1 MNDRPNEA
9 VPGSHAQDDIGL
21 SPSDMAGAAAELLFP
36 DLPSVRAAL
45 EAGKIGI
52 WSWDIRSDRIRW
64 SGNLEE
70 IHDLPAGSFEG
81 TFSSFQKDIHPE
93 DQAEVHAAIQESLRS
108 GKAYHVQYRLAP
120 RPEREDRWV
129 EAVGKV
135 VIEDGE
141 PAHLLGVCRDVS
153 DRVRLLR
160 ELRARARQQEAVARL
175 GERALTE
182 VDLQKLFEEVVA
194 TVAEILDVQ
203 FVKILELVPG
213 DAELL
218 LRAGIGWKPGLIGT
232 AHESTGRHSQ
242 AGYVLASGG
251 PVSVIDLKS
260 ETRFAIPPLLHDH
273 GVTSGVSV
281 PIAGRDG
288 RAYGVLGSHTA
299 RRRRFEEYD
308 VSFLTAIANVIAG
321 AIQRRQLD
329 QRQELMIR
337 ELRHRSG
344 NLFSQLLALFS
355 QTAKSSRSVPDLVAK
370 YEARVLAL
378 ANAHRLITEGG
389 WKATSLT
396 DLLRALLGP
405 YLDRISLDGP
415 EVFLEPDPSFALS
428 TALHELAT
436 NASKY
441 GSLSGQT
448 GRLDLAWSVSRTAQG
463 LTLALDWKESGGPV
477 PKRVR
482 KTGFGSRLITMVIQ
496 RQLNGEVHPTFRP
509 QGLQVHLVVPLTH
522 ERWPGRAVRPASEAD
537 IPPAAGD
544 NAAARRG

>member
-1 MNDRPNEA
+1 M
-9 VPGSHAQDDIGL
+9 
-21 SPSDMAGAAAELLFP
+21 
-36 DLPSVRAAL
+36 
-45 EAGKIGI
+45 
-52 WSWDIRSDRIRW
+52 
-64 SGNLEE
+64 
-70 IHDLPAGSFEG
+70 
-81 TFSSFQKDIHPE
+81 
-93 DQAEVHAAIQESLRS
+93 
-108 GKAYHVQYRLAP
+108 P

-129 EAVGKV
+129 EAVGSA
-135 VIEDGE
+135 ISEDGKVTR
-141 PAHLLGVCRDVS
+141 LLGVCRDVT
-153 DRVRLLR
+153 DRVKLLH

-194 TVAEILDVQ
+194 TVAEILDVE
-203 FVKILELVPG
+203 FVKVLELVPG

-218 LRAGIGWKPGLIGT
+218 LRAGVGWKPGLVGT

-251 PVSVIDLKS
+251 PVSVIDLKT
-260 ETRFAIPPLLHDH
+260 ETRFAIAPLLHDH
-273 GVTSGVSV
+273 GATSGVSV

-288 RAYGVLGSHTA
+288 RAYGVLGAHTA
-299 RRRRFEEYD
+299 HRRRFEEYD
-308 VSFLTAIANVIAG
+308 VSFLSAIANVIAG

-355 QTAKSSRSVPDLVAK
+355 QTAKTSRSVPDLMAK

-396 DLLRALLGP
+396 DVLRALLGP
-405 YLDRISLDGP
+405 YLDRISLNGP
-415 EVFLEPDPSFALS
+415 DVFLEPDPSFALS

-441 GSLSGQT
+441 GCLSNAT
-448 GRLDLAWSVSRTAQG
+448 GRLDLSWSVGRTARG
-463 LTLALDWKESGGPV
+463 LTLALDWKESGGPA
-477 PKRVR
+477 PKRGR
-482 KTGFGSRLITMVIQ
+482 KPGFGTRLVTMVIQ

-509 QGLQVHLVVPLTH
+509 QGLEVHLVVPLTH
-522 ERWPGRAVRPASEAD
+522 ERWPGGMVRPTSEMD
-537 IPPAAGD
+537 LPVPAPEPRPNTLGIS
-544 NAAARRG
+544 GEPS